1 MSLNLKL
8 CLLFLISILRYG
20 LLGFTFSHPRYFY
33 DNDDTRLYIAFLQ
46 LARLLSVLRRL
57 SHLRRH
63 TLLGRSMLYKNA
75 LYSDAEEERFSR
87 NILEQIN
94 YFVYVDGT

>member
-1 MSLNLKL
+1 M
-8 CLLFLISILRYG
+8 
-20 LLGFTFSHPRYFY
+20 LGFTFSHPRYFY
-33 DNDDTRLYIAFLQ
+33 DNDDTRLCIAFLQ

-63 TLLGRSMLYKNA
+63 ALLLRSMLYKNA
-75 LYSDAEEERFSR
+75 LNSDEEEGRFSR
-87 NILEQIN
+87 NVLEQIN

>member
-8 CLLFLISILRYG
+8 CLLFLISTLRYG

-33 DNDDTRLYIAFLQ
+33 DNDDKRLCIAFLQ
-46 LARLLSVLRRL
+46 LARLLNVLRRL

-63 TLLGRSMLYKNA
+63 ALLGRSMLYKNA
-75 LYSDAEEERFSR
+75 LYSDEEEERFSG
-87 NILEQIN
+87 NVLEQIN

>member
-8 CLLFLISILRYG
+8 CLLFLLSTLRYG
-20 LLGFTFSHPRYFY
+20 LHGFTFSHPRYFY

-63 TLLGRSMLYKNA
+63 TLLGRSMLYKYA

>member
-8 CLLFLISILRYG
+8 CLLFLISTLRYG

-33 DNDDTRLYIAFLQ
+33 DNDDTRLCIAFLQ

-63 TLLGRSMLYKNA
+63 ALLLRSMLYKNA
-75 LYSDAEEERFSR
+75 LNSDEEEGRFSR
-87 NILEQIN
+87 NVLEQIN

>member
-1 MSLNLKL
+1 M
-8 CLLFLISILRYG
+8 
-20 LLGFTFSHPRYFY
+20 LGFTFSNPRYFY
-33 DNDDTRLYIAFLQ
+33 VNDDTRLYIAFLQ
-46 LARLLSVLRRL
+46 LARLMSVLRRL

-63 TLLGRSMLYKNA
+63 ALLGRSMLYKNA
-75 LYSDAEEERFSR
+75 LYTDEEEERFSR